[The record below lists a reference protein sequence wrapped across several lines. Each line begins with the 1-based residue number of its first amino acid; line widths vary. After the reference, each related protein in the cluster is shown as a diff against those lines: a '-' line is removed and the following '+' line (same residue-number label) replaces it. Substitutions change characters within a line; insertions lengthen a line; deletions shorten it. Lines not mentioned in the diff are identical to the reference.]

1 VKKIF
6 VSYSRADGGDF
17 ADHVQ
22 EHYEKDGHQ
31 VFVDLSDIKPGE
43 DWSESI
49 QNSIA
54 DSDIVVVI
62 VTRSALKSSEVE
74 KEILEARKQNKII
87 IPCRYR
93 GISWTDLKWDL
104 NKLQGFEFDN
114 KNSLIRQ
121 LDEIIFSENRSAVL
135 SSPLPEDEGGGK
147 AASRYILSSKR
158 SKRIIAIIS
167 STAIIAFVIGIVVF
181 TQQPSPI
188 SSNDVGNQTKEQNKM
203 TPDIDTLF
211 STAFSFYK
219 MAQYSD
225 AVDSFNKVL
234 QIEPNNVTAQFLKGS
249 SLYKEGKYQDAV
261 DSFNKVLQIEPNNV
275 TAQFL
280 KGSSL
285 YKEGKYQDAVDSFNK
300 VIEIKPNNTNALLYN
315 GKSLYNLERYND
327 AISQFNKLL
336 AVQSSNTDALL
347 YKGLSLYN
355 LERYNE
361 AIAQFNRLLAVEPT
375 NIDALLYKG
384 LSLYNLE
391 RYNEAGAYFD
401 RVLEIDP
408 NNINATKQKDKIQQI
423 QQQNQS
429 NTNSS
434 RNN

>member
-6 VSYSRADGGDF
+6 ASYSRADGGDF
-17 ADHVQ
+17 ADHIQ

-31 VFVDLSDIKPGE
+31 VFVDFSDIKPGE

-49 QNSIA
+49 RNSIA

-121 LDEIIFSENRSAVL
+121 LDEIIFSENRSAVP

-147 AASRYILSSKR
+147 VASRYILSSKI

-167 STAIIAFVIGIVVF
+167 SIVIIAIVIGIVVF
-181 TQQPSPI
+181 TQQPSHI
-188 SSNDVGNQTKEQNKM
+188 SSNDVGNHTKEQNKM

-219 MAQYSD
+219 MGQYSD

-234 QIEPNNVTAQFLKGS
+234 QIEA
-249 SLYKEGKYQDAV
+249 
-261 DSFNKVLQIEPNNV
+261 NNV

-300 VIEIKPNNTNALLYN
+300 VIEIKPNNTDAMLYN
-315 GKSLYNLERYND
+315 GKSLFNLERYND
-327 AISQFNKLL
+327 AIAQLNKLL
-336 AVQSSNTDALL
+336 AVESSNTDALL
-347 YKGLSLYN
+347 YKGKSLYN

-375 NIDALLYKG
+375 NTDALLYKG
-384 LSLYNLE
+384 ISLYNLE
-391 RYNEAGAYFD
+391 RYNEAVAYFD

-408 NNINATKQKDKIQQI
+408 NNINATKQKDKIQQF

-429 NTNSS
+429 NINSS

>member
-1 VKKIF
+1 MKKIF

-17 ADHVQ
+17 ADHIQ
-22 EHYEKDGHQ
+22 EHYERDGHQ
-31 VFVDLSDIKPGE
+31 VFVDFSDIKPGE

-49 QNSIA
+49 RNSIA
-54 DSDIVVVI
+54 ESDIVVVI

-74 KEILEARKQNKII
+74 KEVLEARNQNKII

-104 NKLQGFEFDN
+104 NKLQGFDFDN

-121 LDEIIFSENRSAVL
+121 LDEIIFGENRSAVP
-135 SSPLPEDEGGGK
+135 SSPPPEDEGGK
-147 AASRYILSSKR
+147 KTASHYILGSKR

-167 STAIIAFVIGIVVF
+167 SVAIIAVVIGILSY

-188 SSNDVGNQTKEQNKM
+188 SSNDVGNQTNGQTEVNP
-203 TPDIDTLF
+203 PDVDTLF
-211 STAFSFYK
+211 STALSSYK
-219 MAQYSD
+219 ISQYSD

-249 SLYKEGKYQDAV
+249 SLYKEGKY
-261 DSFNKVLQIEPNNV
+261 P
-275 TAQFL
+275 
-280 KGSSL
+280 
-285 YKEGKYQDAVDSFNK
+285 DAVDSFNK

-315 GKSLYNLERYND
+315 GKSLFNLERYND
-327 AISQFNKLL
+327 AIAQFNRLL
-336 AVQSSNTDALL
+336 AVESSNTDALL
-347 YKGLSLYN
+347 YKGISLYN

-361 AIAQFNRLLAVEPT
+361 AIAQFNRLLAVESSNT
-375 NIDALLYKG
+375 DALLYKG
-384 LSLYNLE
+384 ISLYNLE
-391 RYNEAGAYFD
+391 RYNEAVAYFD

-408 NNINATKQKDKIQQI
+408 NNINATKQKEKIQQI

-429 NTNSS
+429 NINSS

>member
-1 VKKIF
+1 MKKIF

-17 ADHVQ
+17 ADHIQ
-22 EHYEKDGHQ
+22 EHYERDGHQ
-31 VFVDLSDIKPGE
+31 VFVDFSDIKPGE

-49 QNSIA
+49 RNSIA
-54 DSDIVVVI
+54 ESDIVVVI
-62 VTRSALKSSEVE
+62 ITRSALKSLEVE
-74 KEILEARKQNKII
+74 KEVLEARKQNKII

-93 GISWTDLKWDL
+93 GISWTELKWDL
-104 NKLQGFEFDN
+104 NKLQGFDFDN

-121 LDEIIFSENRSAVL
+121 LDEIIFSENRSAVP
-135 SSPLPEDEGGGK
+135 SSQLPEDEGGEK
-147 AASRYILSSKR
+147 AGSHYILSSKR

-167 STAIIAFVIGIVVF
+167 SIAIIAIVIGIVGF

-188 SSNDVGNQTKEQNKM
+188 SSNDVANQTNGQTEVNH
-203 TPDIDTLF
+203 PDVDTLF
-211 STAFSFYK
+211 STAFSSYK
-219 MAQYSD
+219 IRQYS
-225 AVDSFNKVL
+225 
-234 QIEPNNVTAQFLKGS
+234 
-249 SLYKEGKYQDAV
+249 DAV

-315 GKSLYNLERYND
+315 GLSLYNLERYND
-327 AISQFNKLL
+327 AIAQFNRLL
-336 AVQSSNTDALL
+336 AVESSNTDALL
-347 YKGLSLYN
+347 YKGISLYN

-361 AIAQFNRLLAVEPT
+361 AV
-375 NIDALLYKG
+375 
-384 LSLYNLE
+384 
-391 RYNEAGAYFD
+391 AYFD

-408 NNINATKQKDKIQQI
+408 NNINATKQKEKIQQI

-429 NTNSS
+429 NINSS